1 MLQSS
6 QFLNILAAEDK
17 HLVTVSID
25 ISAHAKSAFELKLNE
40 AFTSDSYSETA
51 QAWNEERRRVIQETI
66 EQHLVPVGVKWTR
79 EWLREEAEDL
89 YCSDTASAL
98 RRVSVDFVR
107 CSPII

>member
-1 MLQSS
+1 MQSFKYLHNKPAHEMLQSS
-6 QFLNILAAEDK
+6 QFLSILAAEEK

-25 ISAHAKSAFELKLNE
+25 IPASAKSAFELKLNE

-79 EWLREEAEDL
+79 EWLREEAEDREE
-89 YCSDTASAL
+89 TG
-98 RRVSVDFVR
+98 
-107 CSPII
+107 